1 LEAAGLWRQ
10 QKQWANGKGLK
21 LGWTGGGRNSW
32 QRLEVGLGWTGLN
45 CWRWLEAAETV
56 GKPAERSEQRGERQ
70 RDLKTEKREAER
82 SQNREEKINLG
93 PAE

>member
-1 LEAAGLWRQ
+1 MEVAGLWRL
-10 QKQWANGKGLK
+10 QKQWANGKDLK

-32 QRLEVGLGWTGLN
+32 QRLEAGLGWTGLN

-70 RDLKTEKREAER
+70 RDLKTERSEQRRER
-82 SQNREEKINLG
+82 RRDLKTEKKK
-93 PAE
+93 